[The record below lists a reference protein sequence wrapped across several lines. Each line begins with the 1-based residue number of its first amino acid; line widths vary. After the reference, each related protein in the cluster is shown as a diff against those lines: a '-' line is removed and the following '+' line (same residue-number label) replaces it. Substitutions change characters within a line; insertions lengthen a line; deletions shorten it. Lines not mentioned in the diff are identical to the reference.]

1 MASFE
6 KAIPIIL
13 KHEGGF
19 VNHAND
25 PGGATNYGISIRFLR
40 GIPIIDADFDK
51 DGDVD
56 IEDIKNMTPEQA
68 GKLYKKYF
76 WDVNKYQNINDD
88 TIATK
93 IFDMTVNMGAKRSH
107 IIVQTAL
114 NKCFGT
120 KLTIDGVL
128 GPATMSII
136 NAIEDDNEQIALTS
150 ICEEQFA
157 FYLRLVEQKPELK
170 VFINGWKR
178 RAFSLSKAN
187 AVV

>member
-19 VNHAND
+19 VNHSSD
-25 PGGATNYGISIRFLR
+25 PGGATNYGISLRFLR
-40 GIPIIDADFDK
+40 GLPIIDADLNG
-51 DGDVD
+51 DGNVD
-56 IEDIKNMTPEQA
+56 IEDIKNMTAEQA
-68 GKLYKKYF
+68 IKLYKKYF
-76 WDVNKYQNINDD
+76 WDTNKYQNINDD

-107 IIVQTAL
+107 MITQTAL
-114 NKCFGT
+114 NKCFGM
-120 KLTIDGVL
+120 KLTVDGIL
-128 GPATMSII
+128 GPATISVI
-136 NAIEDDNEQIALTS
+136 NAIEDDNEQIVLTT
-150 ICEEQFA
+150 ICQEQFA

-187 AVV
+187 TI